1 LSECFSNTLSASD
14 CATQRKALVAL
25 LKEEFDRKPKDV
37 LQHIKAF
44 HHHCKE
50 TCVVEDFKYIKE
62 EHLPPSSID
71 LNDPAQFTAWLAD
84 PDRFTY
90 GNILLDSST
99 ATIEKMQQARN
110 AIKKN
115 SPPDPIKMPLAS
127 KQLPLESKQHI
138 SFQNHE
144 WFCTLLMT
152 VWTSNMKAIM
162 QCYEEVHVQDGIA
175 LWFSFLNSFAGT
187 MMENLIEAYSHLTKS
202 KIQLSNFYNN
212 FLHFTNFFR
221 APICHLLKAKEI
233 PTF

>member
-1 LSECFSNTLSASD
+1 MTQPNSLHGLLTPIVSQMEIFYLTHPQLPSKRCNRLTTL
-14 CATQRKALVAL
+14 L
-25 LKEEFDRKPKDV
+25 
-37 LQHIKAF
+37 
-44 HHHCKE
+44 
-50 TCVVEDFKYIKE
+50 
-62 EHLPPSSID
+62 
-71 LNDPAQFTAWLAD
+71 
-84 PDRFTY
+84 
-90 GNILLDSST
+90 
-99 ATIEKMQQARN
+99 
-110 AIKKN
+110 KKN